1 MSKFTLSTDANQ
13 RTVSTTLSVTTTTA
27 NYVLKTLGVSGKTL
41 RLANTGNVG
50 LYYAISSSTVT
61 ATTNDVFLPAG
72 AVEFVNISRELFGQ
86 RNIGYITAS
95 GSTGLN
101 IAVGGED

>member
-1 MSKFTLSTDANQ
+1 MMS
-13 RTVSTTLSVTTTTA
+13 
-27 NYVLKTLGVSGKTL
+27 G
-41 RLANTGNVG
+41 
-50 LYYAISSSTVT
+50 
-61 ATTNDVFLPAG
+61 
-72 AVEFVNISRELFGQ
+72 FGQ